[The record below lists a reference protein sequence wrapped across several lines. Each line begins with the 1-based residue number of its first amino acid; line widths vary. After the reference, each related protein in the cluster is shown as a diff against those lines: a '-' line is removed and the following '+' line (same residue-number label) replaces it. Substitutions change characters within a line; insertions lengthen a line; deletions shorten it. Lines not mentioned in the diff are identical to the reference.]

1 MNAEIIA
8 VGTEI
13 LLGDITNTHARYLAR
28 ELAALGINLLH
39 QSVVGDNGKRLSAA
53 LEEALERSDL
63 VILTGGLGP
72 TNDDL
77 TKETVC
83 RVMGVELMPDEEALT
98 RMEAYFSR
106 TGREMPQNNKKQAL
120 VPADST
126 VFYNDYGTAP
136 GAAVEKDGKCVIMLP
151 GPPRELI
158 PMFEGKVRPFLKKYS
173 DGVIASHTLMA
184 TGIGES
190 AVAEKLGG
198 LLESTSPTAAL
209 YAKDG
214 EVQIRVTA
222 KAKNKAEAE
231 QAAAPMI
238 GEIRRR
244 LGDFVYGM
252 DVPNLHSVV
261 VGLLREQKLMIATA
275 ESCTGGMLSQ
285 RLTEISG
292 ASEVFEFG
300 VASYSNRIKE
310 KALGIPREIL
320 ERCGAVSSE
329 VAMLMAAGAQRE
341 GGADIGVGITGIAG
355 PGGGTPDTPVG
366 RVFVAVTYHHK
377 YWVEKLSIGHGEADE
392 RDYIRSI
399 ATLHALNMVRLI
411 LEGSPRAVMA
421 LADLPQLPVASAA
434 AAAVIDPDQTGNDE
448 NPDTAADDIAAEK
461 QDGPK
466 PPWYKRLVRYLI
478 PWKGDAPSEIVR
490 KVIFLVALVTLIGS
504 SIYIIDYINAHVQ
517 SDLVHNETIS
527 LYNKQ
532 PTEEELAQL
541 PEGYLEKFA
550 ALYSKNSDIKGW
562 ITIPNSRVNHPVVM
576 TTDNAYYLDHDFDK
590 NENRYGVPFID
601 WRCRFGRAEDGT
613 TELSTN
619 TILYGHNGAGGKI
632 FCDAKNYYSSFTFYK
647 SSPVITFDTVYEEAQ
662 WKVIAAFLTNGSND
676 GDGYYFDYHN
686 FIEAESQEH
695 FDWFIRQIKRR
706 SVINVI
712 DTGAVDVQYGDEL
725 LTLSTCSRKAD
736 LNDGRVVVVARK
748 VREGESASV
757 DVSKVTKNENPLYPN
772 AWYKQHGK
780 AVPTWPEEWV
790 NDTNPS
796 ENTDQ
801 SAVPGGDSDDDGS
814 SSSRIPD
821 DSTVVIPSRPRPNTS
836 ATQSS
841 GNTTSAGSTSSTASG
856 GTTTSTPSSTT
867 DPGGGDQSSE
877 PGGGDQSSEPGGGDQ
892 SSEPGGGDQSSEPG
906 GGDQSSEPGGGDQS
920 SEPGGGDQ
928 SSEPGGGDQSS
939 EPGSGEDTPEP
950 QEEPIQPE
958 Q

>member
-28 ELAALGINLLH
+28 ELAALGIGLRR
-39 QSVVGDNGKRLSAA
+39 QSVVGDNEQRLADELRQA
-53 LEEALERSDL
+53 LQRCDM

-77 TKETVC
+77 TKETAC
-83 RVMGVELMPDEEALT
+83 RVLDVELMPDEEAL
-98 RMEAYFSR
+98 RRIEAYFAR
-106 TGREMPQNNKKQAL
+106 TGREMPQINKKQAL
-120 VPADST
+120 VPVGST
-126 VFYNDYGTAP
+126 VFYNDHGTAP
-136 GAAVEKDGKCVIMLP
+136 GIAVEKAGKCVIMLP

-158 PMFEGKVRPFLKKYS
+158 PMFEEQVRPFLAKYA
-173 DGVIASHTLMA
+173 DGVIVSHTLTA
-184 TGIGES
+184 AGIGES
-190 AVAEKLGG
+190 AIAEKLGN

-214 EVQIRVTA
+214 EVRIRVTA
-222 KAKNKAEAE
+222 KAANKLEAE
-231 QAAAPMI
+231 QIAAPMI
-238 GEIRRR
+238 TEIRRR
-244 LGDFVYGM
+244 LGDYIYGM
-252 DVPNLHSVV
+252 DVPSLHSVV

-275 ESCTGGMLSQ
+275 ESCTGGLLSQ
-285 RLTEISG
+285 KLTEISG

-310 KALGIPREIL
+310 KTLGIPKDVL
-320 ERCGAVSSE
+320 DRCGAVSSE
-329 VAMLMAAGAQRE
+329 VAMLMAVGAQRE

-366 RVFVAVTYHHK
+366 RVFVAVTYRDK
-377 YWVEKLSIGHGEADE
+377 YWVEKLSIGHGDEANE
-392 RDYIRSI
+392 REYIRGI
-399 ATLHALNMVRLI
+399 ATIHALNMVRLV
-411 LEGSPRAVMA
+411 LEGSSRAVMA
-421 LADLPQLPVASAA
+421 LAPLPEIPVSKAA
-434 AAAVIDPDQTGNDE
+434 IIDPD
-448 NPDTAADDIAAEK
+448 AAE
-461 QDGPK
+461 DPAAVSAAEMITPPK
-466 PPWYKRLVRYLI
+466 AHEPKLPWYKRLVRYLI
-478 PWKGDAPSEIVR
+478 PWKGDAPAEIVR

-504 SIYIIDYINAHVQ
+504 SVYIIDYLNAHIQ
-517 SDLVHNETIS
+517 SDIVHNETIN

-532 PTEEELAQL
+532 PTAEELAVL

-562 ITIPNSRVNHPVVM
+562 VTIPNSRVNHPVVM
-576 TTDNAYYLDHDFDK
+576 TTDNDYYLDHDFDK

-601 WRCRFGRAEDGT
+601 WRCRFGRAEDGS

-662 WKVIAAFLTNGSND
+662 WKVIAAFLTNGSDD

-686 FIEAESQEH
+686 FIEAESKEH

-725 LTLSTCSRKAD
+725 LTLSTCSRAAD
-736 LNDGRVVVVARK
+736 LDDGRVVIVARK

-757 DVSKVTKNENPLYPN
+757 NVSKVTKNENPLYPN

-780 AVPTWPEEWV
+780 AVPQWPAEWI
-790 NDTNPS
+790 NDTDPS
-796 ENTDQ
+796 EGGGQNYVPDDPDDQ
-801 SAVPGGDSDDDGS
+801 ST
-814 SSSRIPD
+814 SSRYPD
-821 DSTVVIPSRPRPNTS
+821 DPVVVIPNRPQQNSSDTVTS
-836 ATQSS
+836 GGTS
-841 GNTTSAGSTSSTASG
+841 SAGTGSTASQ
-856 GTTTSTPSSTT
+856 GTTTSGSSSAGSGSESSAGTGSTPSEETPGGESSAPGGESSTPSEETPGGESSTPSEETPGGEGDTSSEESPGGESSTT
-867 DPGGGDQSSE
+867 APEPEPEGGE
-877 PGGGDQSSEPGGGDQ
+877 PPAPQ
-892 SSEPGGGDQSSEPG
+892 
-906 GGDQSSEPGGGDQS
+906 
-920 SEPGGGDQ
+920 
-928 SSEPGGGDQSS
+928 
-939 EPGSGEDTPEP
+939 GEDETPAA
-950 QEEPIQPE
+950 
-958 Q
+958 